1 MSEKILTL
9 ADVTSVRFLPWQSIF
24 ARTAKK
30 PEKNA
35 VKTGNSRNNF
45 STLNWMEI
53 LWCNYNALLNQLMPV
68 YLVDRLYLSF
78 VVTYQRQILHIWSD
92 SGVVEN

>member
-1 MSEKILTL
+1 MWPGLGFCHDKKFFCQDSE
-9 ADVTSVRFLPWQSIF
+9 
-24 ARTAKK
+24 KK

-35 VKTGNSRNNF
+35 VKTGKTGNSRNNF
-45 STLNWMEI
+45 STLNWTEI

-78 VVTYQRQILHIWSD
+78 AVTYQRQILHIWSD